1 MKPNSKN
8 LLAAL
13 LLCVGS
19 AAFAAPDAQSIL
31 KHSDQARGGGLPGI
45 VWEITLRSRDGDKVD
60 EPQRLVVKAVD
71 ESSVAETQEPARF
84 KGSKLLQ
91 VGRNMWLTRPGL
103 SKPIPISPRQRMSGQ
118 ASNGDIAATN
128 YAGDYDAQLDGEEA
142 IDGEPCHVLNLRA
155 KHKRATYDNIR
166 YWVSIRRGVG
176 VKAEFNSLGGKLL
189 KTARFE
195 YDNAIDY
202 RGQRILFVS
211 KMTIRDALMDA
222 ETVMDFGTVKVRKI
236 PAYEFD
242 LGQMQ

>member
-1 MKPNSKN
+1 MKRRIVF
-8 LLAAL
+8 AL
-13 LLCVGS
+13 LCFVGS
-19 AAFAAPDAQSIL
+19 VYAAPDAQSIL

-71 ESSVAETQEPARF
+71 ESSVAETQEPVRF

-91 VGRNMWLTRPGL
+91 VGRNMWLIRPGL

-128 YAGDYDAQLDGEEA
+128 YAGDYTAEMDGTQSV
-142 IDGEPCHVLNLRA
+142 DGEPCYVLNLSA
-155 KHKRATYDNIR
+155 KHKRATYDKIR
-166 YWVSIRRGVG
+166 YWVSVKRGVG
-176 VKAEFNSLGGKLL
+176 VSAEFNSLSGKLL

-195 YDNAIDY
+195 YANTIAYQGKQIP
-202 RGQRILFVS
+202 FVS
-211 KMTIRDALMDA
+211 RMTIRDALIDA
-222 ETVMDFGTVKVRKI
+222 ETVMEFGTVKVHRI
-236 PAYEFD
+236 AASEFD